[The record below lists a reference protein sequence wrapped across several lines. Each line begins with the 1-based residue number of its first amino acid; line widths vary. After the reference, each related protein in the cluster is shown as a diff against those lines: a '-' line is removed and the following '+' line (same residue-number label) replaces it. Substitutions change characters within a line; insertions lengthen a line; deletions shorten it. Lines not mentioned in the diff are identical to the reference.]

1 MVDSDKG
8 ADGGS
13 RATEPLL
20 LMLVVACA
28 MQVNDFGRGGDKPTV
43 VQGQLGKR
51 MGACNNEG
59 LASVPCLNEGAPP
72 PAPDKNGTPLQ

>member
-1 MVDSDKG
+1 MEALALQKRCLV
-8 ADGGS
+8 A
-13 RATEPLL
+13 LL
-20 LMLVVACA
+20 MMLVVACV
-28 MQVNDFGRGGDKPTV
+28 MQVNDYGRGGDKPAV

-72 PAPDKNGTPLQ
+72 PAPDKNVMSLQ